1 MSLRISANQTFA
13 PDLGYGGI
21 DFATWET
28 DPATFRHEDIKHT
41 SPICFDLIDKILGEV
56 GAIKQEEQDRED
68 HKNKAAA
75 VFCATAAFARAASRG
90 QADWRNL

>member
-28 DPATFRHEDIKHT
+28 DPEDIKHT

-75 VFCATAAFARAASRG
+75 VFYATAAFARAASRG